1 MMQPLET
8 FERQPT
14 LLLSRAGVPLM
25 NHCGILVQL
34 MCTAV
39 TVASIMAEAI
49 VSGVNNAREG
59 TEVERSHALNSR
71 DIS

>member
-1 MMQPLET
+1 
-8 FERQPT
+8 
-14 LLLSRAGVPLM
+14 M

-49 VSGVNNAREG
+49 VSGVNNTREG